1 MEKAIEKK
9 LSKEVRRVIAHS
21 QEVESDIFG
30 FGEKYR
36 SEVRHAKLTKEK
48 WHKIYKDMK
57 VNVNVDFIILR
68 DGVFE

>member
-1 MEKAIEKK
+1 MQLKK
-9 LSKEVRRVIAHS
+9 LTKEIERVIAHS

-36 SEVRHAKLTKEK
+36 SSVRHSKLTKEK
-48 WHKIYKDMK
+48 WHKMYKDMK
-57 VNVNVDFIILR
+57 VNVNVKFVILR